1 MSTFDPGRSE
11 QGGPDEP
18 GYPSSPA
25 PNYGQ
30 QPGYGAQPGGYAN
43 APQYSGGYGQPA
55 TPAGPAPNEVVR
67 ATLIMFVQAAL
78 GLLGLILSFT
88 DSAGI
93 KDSIREGSPNLTP
106 DQVDAAYATG
116 LIFAIIIGLV
126 FAALYVLLAIQM
138 RKGKNWARITTMVI
152 AGLSILFGLLGLFS
166 SAPTLNRVLGI
177 IGLVLNIAIFAL
189 LLTRP
194 AKEYFAAR
202 RAVR

>member
-1 MSTFDPGRSE
+1 MSTFDPGRPE

-18 GYPSSPA
+18 GYPSAPA

-30 QPGYGAQPGGYAN
+30 QPGYGAQPGGYGN
-43 APQYSGGYGQPA
+43 APQYGGAYGQPA
-55 TPAGPAPNEVVR
+55 TPAGPPPQEVVR

-78 GLLGLILSFT
+78 GLLGLIINFA

-93 KDSIREGSPNLTP
+93 KDSIRSGNPNLTA
-106 DQVDAAYATG
+106 DEVDRAYATG

-152 AGLSILFGLLGLFS
+152 AGLSILFGLLGLFA
-166 SAPTLNRVLGI
+166 SAPALNRVLGI